1 MDLKALQ
8 AAATS
13 VRALSMDGVQ
23 AANSGHPGL
32 PMGCAEL
39 GVLLYG
45 EVMNHNPEKPDWANR
60 DRFVLSAGHG
70 SMFLYSL
77 LHLSGYDLALEELKQ
92 FRQVGSRTPGHPEY
106 GWTPGVETTTGP
118 LGAGLSEAVG
128 MAAAETFLAATF
140 NTPDTQVVDHYTYVL
155 AGDGCMME
163 GITSEASSL
172 AGHLGLGKLIVFYD
186 SNKISIEGS
195 TDLAFTEDVA
205 ARYRAY
211 GWQVLEGDMY
221 DMEKTAALIADA
233 KAETGKPSLII
244 LPSVIGKGS
253 PNMAGSHKVHGAPL
267 GDEEIKATRKHLG
280 IDENAS
286 FFVHP
291 DAKAYFAEQ
300 LKLRKKAYADWSETF
315 EAWGREN
322 PELKAKW
329 ELWFSG
335 DRKAYA
341 QKMIEGAK
349 MPSYKP
355 GDSVATR
362 KASGSALQALAA
374 SMENLVGGSAD
385 LAPSNNTAMPA
396 HGEYGRENRAGR
408 TIHFGVREHAMG
420 ALANGL
426 SIHGGLRSF
435 CATFLVFADYM
446 RPQVRLSALMK
457 EPVVYIFTHDSIF
470 VGEDGPTHQPIE
482 HAASLRII
490 PNLDLF
496 RPADAEETN
505 RAWELALLRDDGP
518 SALLL
523 TRQNLPVLEKA
534 DTMWR
539 DSMASKGAYIVK
551 ESDGSPKLVVVAT
564 GSEVSMALDAIEKSG
579 RKDVRLVSMPV
590 KERFL
595 ALSEAQQQELLPA
608 GATVFAAEAGV
619 SDGWEAIT
627 GSRSR
632 VFGINRF
639 GESGPGDQVAQH
651 LGFTAD
657 VFAEVLRKG

>member
-1 MDLKALQ
+1 MNLKALE

-13 VRALSMDGVQ
+13 VRSLSMDGVQ

-45 EVMNHNPEKPDWANR
+45 EVMNHNPEKPEWINR

-77 LHLSGYDLALEELKQ
+77 LHLSGYDLALEELKK

-140 NTPDTQVVDHYTYVL
+140 NTGDKKVVDHYTYVL
-155 AGDGCMME
+155 SGDGCMME
-163 GITSEASSL
+163 GISSEASSL

-221 DMEKTAALIADA
+221 DVEKTAALIGEA
-233 KAETGKPSLII
+233 KAEAGKPSLII

-267 GDEEIKATRKHLG
+267 GDDEIKATRKNLG
-280 IDENAS
+280 IDENAA

-291 DAKAYFAEQ
+291 DATSYFKEQ
-300 LKLRKKAYADWSETF
+300 LKARKKAFADWSETF
-315 EAWGREN
+315 EAWAKEN

-329 ELWFSG
+329 DLWFSG

-341 QKMIEGAK
+341 EKMIKAAK
-349 MPSYKP
+349 MPDYKP

-362 KASGSALQALAA
+362 KASGAALQALAA
-374 SMENLVGGSAD
+374 SMENLLGGSAD
-385 LAPSNNTAMPA
+385 LAPSNNTALTA
-396 HGEYGRENRAGR
+396 HGEYGVENRAGR
-408 TIHFGVREHAMG
+408 TFHFGVREHAMG

-426 SIHGGLRSF
+426 SLHGGLRSF

-446 RPQVRLSALMK
+446 RPQLRLSAIMK
-457 EPVVYIFTHDSIF
+457 EPVIYVFTHDSIF
-470 VGEDGPTHQPIE
+470 LGEDGPTHQPIE

-490 PNLDLF
+490 PNLEVF
-496 RPADAEETN
+496 RPADAEEAN

-518 SALLL
+518 CALLL

-534 DTMWR
+534 DARWR
-539 DSMASKGAYIVK
+539 ESMASKGAYIVK
-551 ESDGSPKLVVVAT
+551 ESEGSPAVVVVAT
-564 GSEVSMALDAIEKSG
+564 GSEVSMALEAIESSG
-579 RKDVRLVSMPV
+579 RKDIRLVSMPV

-595 ALSEAQQQELLPA
+595 ALPGTEQQVLLPA
-608 GATVFAAEAGV
+608 GAAVYAAEAGV
-619 SDGWEAIT
+619 SDGWEAVT
-627 GSRSR
+627 GSRDR

-651 LGFTAD
+651 LGFTAKA
-657 VFAEVLRKG
+657 FGEILKKA